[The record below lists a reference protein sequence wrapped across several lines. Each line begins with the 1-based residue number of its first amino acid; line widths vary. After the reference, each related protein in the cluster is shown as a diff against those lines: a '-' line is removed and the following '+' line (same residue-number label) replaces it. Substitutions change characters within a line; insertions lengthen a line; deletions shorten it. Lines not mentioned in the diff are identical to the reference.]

1 MASNVMSAPTD
12 PHSYTLDTHP
22 VKVFDLHRYLGKWY
36 EIARFDHR
44 FERHLV
50 GVTAEYSLL
59 PDGKVRVV
67 NSGHKHTLDG
77 PYKSIEGKAKIPDPT
92 NPAHLKVA
100 FFLWFYSDYII
111 MELDKDY
118 RYALVGSTTDKYLW
132 ILSRTPHLPPDE
144 LNRLLD
150 RATQRGYDVSKLLW
164 IDQKEG

>member
-1 MASNVMSAPTD
+1 MTTSVKSAPTD

-22 VKVFDLHRYLGKWY
+22 VQVFDLNRYLGKWY

-44 FERHLV
+44 FERGLV

-67 NSGHKHTLDG
+67 NSGYKDSLDG
-77 PYKSIEGKAKIPDPT
+77 EYKSIEGKAKIPDPLR
-92 NPAHLKVA
+92 PAHLKVS
-100 FFLWFYSDYII
+100 FFLWFYSDYNI

-118 RYALVGSTTDKYLW
+118 QYALVGSNNDKYLW
-132 ILSRTPHLPPDE
+132 ILSRTPQLPNDT

-150 RATQRGYDVSKLLW
+150 EATRRGYEVSKLLW
-164 IDQKEG
+164 IAQKEV